1 MSKELIANN
10 YETSPTSSGNDW
22 LANMPEEIRKAE
34 SLGKFKDVSS
44 LAQSYLEAEKSLNQR
59 VAVPKDDSSD
69 EDWHKFYCRLGLPE
83 DKRYTD
89 KRSKEDEEYL
99 TRYEDMFYQSGLSKR
114 QGEKLLNSLYG
125 FSQDLQKQ
133 QQSAIEQTRHSH
145 IDWLKSNY
153 GEGFDSKMTVM
164 QAALSKFGTKELAGL
179 IEDSHYAPAL
189 VDLLVRVGET
199 LKSDSLVTGKEL
211 PTINNRDGA
220 LAEIEKLES
229 DPEFVVKLRSRDHTG
244 HEQAVKRREQLYK
257 IAYDKKQ

>member
-1 MSKELIANN
+1 MSKEVIANN
-10 YETSPTSSGNDW
+10 YETSPISSSNDW

-44 LAQSYLEAEKSLNQR
+44 LAHSYLEAEKSLNQR

-69 EDWHKFYCRLGLPE
+69 EEWHKFYCRLGLPE

-99 TRYEDMFYQSGLSKR
+99 TRYEDMFYQSSLSKR

-133 QQSAIEQTRHSH
+133 QQNAIEQTSH
-145 IDWLKSNY
+145 IGWLKDTY
-153 GEGFDSKMTVM
+153 GEGFDNKMTVM
-164 QAALSKFGTKELAGL
+164 QAALSKFGTKELAEL
-179 IEDSHYAPAL
+179 IEGTNYAPAL

-199 LKSDSLVTGKEL
+199 LKSDSLVTGKEF
-211 PTINNRDGA
+211 PAINSREAA
-220 LAEIEKLES
+220 LSEIEKLDS
-229 DPEFVVKLRSRDHTG
+229 DPEFVVKLRTKDHTG
-244 HEQAVKRREQLYK
+244 HDQAVKRMQQLYK

>member
-10 YETSPTSSGNDW
+10 YETTPTSSGNDW

-59 VAVPKDDSSD
+59 VAVPKYDSSD
-69 EDWHKFYCRLGLPE
+69 EEWHKFYCRLGLPE
-83 DKRYTD
+83 DKRYND

-114 QGEKLLNSLYG
+114 QGERLLNSLYG

-133 QQSAIEQTRHSH
+133 QQNAIEQTRHSH
-145 IDWLKSNY
+145 IDWLKNNY

-164 QAALSKFGTKELAGL
+164 
-179 IEDSHYAPAL
+179 
-189 VDLLVRVGET
+189 
-199 LKSDSLVTGKEL
+199 
-211 PTINNRDGA
+211 
-220 LAEIEKLES
+220 
-229 DPEFVVKLRSRDHTG
+229 
-244 HEQAVKRREQLYK
+244 
-257 IAYDKKQ
+257 

>member
-10 YETSPTSSGNDW
+10 YEANNTSSGNDW
-22 LANMPEEIRKAE
+22 LDNMPEEIRKSE

-69 EDWHKFYCRLGLPE
+69 EEWHKFYCWLGLPE
-83 DKRYTD
+83 DKKYTD

-133 QQSAIEQTRHSH
+133 QQNAIEQTRHSH
-145 IDWLKSNY
+145 IDWLKNTY
-153 GEGFDSKMTVM
+153 GNAFDNKMTVM

-211 PTINNRDGA
+211 PGINSREAA
-220 LAEIEKLES
+220 LSEIDKLDS
-229 DPEFVVKLRSRDHTG
+229 DPEFVVKLKTKDHTG
-244 HEQAVKRREQLYK
+244 HEQAVKRMQQLYK
-257 IAYDKKQ
+257 IAYDKEQ

>member
-1 MSKELIANN
+1 MSKEVTANN
-10 YETSPTSSGNDW
+10 YETSPATSGNDW
-22 LANMPEEIRKAE
+22 LTNMPEEIRKAE

-59 VAVPKDDSSD
+59 VTVPKDDSSD
-69 EDWHKFYCRLGLPE
+69 EEWHKFYSRLGLPE

-133 QQSAIEQTRHSH
+133 QQNDIEQTRHSH
-145 IDWLKSNY
+145 IGWLKDNY

-164 QAALSKFGTKELAGL
+164 QAALSKFGTKELAKL
-179 IEDSHYAPAL
+179 IEDSHYSPAL
-189 VDLLVRVGET
+189 VDLLVKVGET

-211 PTINNRDGA
+211 PAINSRDGA

-229 DPEFVVKLRSRDHTG
+229 DPEFVVKLKSKDHTG